1 MSKAGSLRSTIE
13 GIQPQYTMGLI
24 RFDLNNNAT
33 RNRPHVIVE
42 GSDDKVFYDKFLSSD
57 VIIYDAVKE
66 DGSRGGWKYVLQ
78 IVEDVLLSKRTEAII
93 GIIDTDDT
101 KYQQPAFIRP
111 KNILLTDCRDMET
124 TVVFTP
130 HVKDF
135 IESLNKDMYLH
146 FNEITDVSF
155 YLGKL
160 QIASKL
166 FDLGC
171 VFDNFMKLS
180 LIFDDYRS
188 LNANWKAI
196 IRDLFKK
203 EVKRE
208 KPKKKNNN
216 SINCRRTDIVGFI
229 RITDSLDKEQPSDIC
244 RGHDI
249 IRLLSYKLQKQ
260 EYHPKLLWAKICSV
274 YSDNDFSQTCLY
286 KDIERY
292 ETLWGIKLMK

>member
-13 GIQPQYTMGLI
+13 SIQPQYTMGLI

-33 RNRPHVIVE
+33 KNRPHVIVE

-57 VIIYDAVKE
+57 VIIYDAVKD

-78 IVEDVLLSKRTEAII
+78 IVKDVLLSKRTNAII

-101 KYQQPAFIRP
+101 KYQRPAFIRP
-111 KNILLTDCRDMET
+111 MNILLTDCRDMET

-130 HVKDF
+130 HVKSF
-135 IESLNKDMYLH
+135 IESLNKDMCLH
-146 FNEITDVSF
+146 FNEIIDVAF

-166 FDLGC
+166 IDLGC
-171 VFDNFMKLS
+171 VFDNFMKPS
-180 LIFDDYRS
+180 LIFDGKRR

-196 IRDLFKK
+196 IRSLFKK

-208 KPKKKNNN
+208 KPKKINNN
-216 SINCRRTDIVGFI
+216 INCSRTNIESFFNF
-229 RITDSLDKEQPSDIC
+229 TDSLDKERLSDVC

-260 EYHPKLLWAKICSV
+260 EYHPKLLWTKISSI
-274 YSDNDFSQTCLY
+274 YSENDFRQTCLY
-286 KDIERY
+286 KDIKRY
-292 ETLWGIKLMK
+292 EALWGIKLMK

>member
-33 RNRPHVIVE
+33 KDRPHVIVE
-42 GSDDKVFYDKFLSSD
+42 GNDDKVFYDKFLSSG
-57 VIIYDAVKE
+57 VIVYDAVKE

-78 IVEDVLLSKRTEAII
+78 IVEEVLLSKRTDAII

-101 KYQQPAFIRP
+101 KYQRPAFIRP
-111 KNILLTDCRDMET
+111 TNILLTDCRDMET

-130 HVKDF
+130 HVKSF
-135 IESLNKDMYLH
+135 IESLNKDMCLY
-146 FNEITDVSF
+146 FNEITDVAF

-166 FDLGC
+166 TDLGC
-171 VFDNFMKLS
+171 VFDNFMKPS
-180 LIFDDYRS
+180 LIFDGKRH
-188 LNANWKAI
+188 LNTNWKAI
-196 IRDLFKK
+196 VRSLFKK

-208 KPKKKNNN
+208 KPRKTNN
-216 SINCRRTDIVGFI
+216 SIKCSRTSIASFI
-229 RITDSLDKEQPSDIC
+229 NFTDSLDKERQSDVC

-260 EYHPKLLWAKICSV
+260 EYHPKLLWAKISSV
-274 YSDNDFSQTCLY
+274 YSENDFRHTCLC
-286 KDIERY
+286 KDIKRY
-292 ETLWGIKLMK
+292 EALLGIKLLK

>member
-33 RNRPHVIVE
+33 KNRPHVIVE
-42 GSDDKVFYDKFLSSD
+42 GSDDKVFYGKFLSSG
-57 VIIYDAVKE
+57 VIIYDAVKD

-78 IVEDVLLSKRTEAII
+78 IVKDVLLSKRTDAII

-101 KYQQPAFIRP
+101 KYQRPAFIRP
-111 KNILLTDCRDMET
+111 TNILLTDCRDLET

-130 HVKDF
+130 HVKSY
-135 IESLNKDMYLH
+135 IESLNKDMVSH
-146 FNEITDVSF
+146 FNEITDVAF

-166 FDLGC
+166 SDLGC
-171 VFDNFMKLS
+171 VFDNFMKPS
-180 LIFDDYRS
+180 LIFDDKRR

-196 IRDLFKK
+196 IRSLLKK
-203 EVKRE
+203 EVRRE
-208 KPKKKNNN
+208 KPKKINNN
-216 SINCRRTDIVGFI
+216 INCSRTNIESFI
-229 RITDSLDKEQPSDIC
+229 NLTDSLDKERLSDVC

-260 EYHPKLLWAKICSV
+260 EYHPKLLWAKISSI
-274 YSDNDFSQTCLY
+274 YSENDFMQTCLY
-286 KDIERY
+286 KDMKRY
-292 ETLWGIKLMK
+292 EVLWGIKLME